1 MAEHFVQP
9 PHWEWYI
16 IAYFFIAGLAG
27 GSYALGTML
36 RLSGSPADEA
46 AARVAFRVAFPLLIL
61 CPILLTIDL
70 GQPLRF
76 WHMLINTTP
85 GKTGVIL
92 KYWSPM
98 SVGSWVLLL
107 FGVFAFVSFIEA
119 RALDRRIRG
128 ALGDAV
134 VRALSG
140 GSGLVFNMVGSLLG
154 LFVASY
160 TGVLLSVSNQP
171 IWSDTW
177 TLGGLFLASGLSG
190 SAALLALSARSRPD
204 AAHTEARVRRADGYF
219 ALLELVLI
227 VLFLITLSTAGTLP
241 RILAGPWL
249 ILWLVVA
256 VSLIPPL
263 LGLTGRGQEMG
274 PRAGHG
280 AGARAPSSGM
290 TAAVLVLVGILA
302 LRAVVIL
309 SAQV

>member
-61 CPILLTIDL
+61 CPILLTLDL

-85 GKTGVIL
+85 GQTGAIF

-98 SVGSWVLLL
+98 SVGSWVLLI
-107 FGVFAFVSFIEA
+107 FGFFALVSFIEA
-119 RALDRRIRG
+119 RALDRRVRG
-128 ALGDAV
+128 ALSDSV

-140 GSGLVFNMVGSLLG
+140 GSGLVFNMVGALFG

-190 SAALLALSARSRPD
+190 SAALLVLSARSRPE
-204 AAHTEARVRRADGYF
+204 AAYTEARVRRADGYF

-249 ILWLVVA
+249 VLWLVVA

-263 LGLTGRGQEMG
+263 LGLAGRGQEMG
-274 PRAGHG
+274 PRPGHG
-280 AGARAPSSGM
+280 AGARASGLGM
-290 TAAVLVLVGILA
+290 SAAVLVLVGILA